1 MNQQMG
7 LTEFFAMEAGEYLER
22 LDSMVSGEAVPER
35 DEFVRLT
42 RALRGSALMANQEP
56 IGNVA
61 AALESLARA
70 VKDGRAP
77 WEEAL
82 KQATIRAVD
91 GLKILVRSL
100 GDWGEAESA
109 KAQAIAAELTDASG
123 SPVESLPKRPTAAT
137 DTGSRAFIAREGES
151 VAGALNDAARALQR
165 DGLKGDQLGGVLR
178 TMQPLLGLAALSELS
193 PLPEFLDG
201 VGRAVAAATRSIDN
215 PNDLALFFDIAA
227 KGITRATKEIT
238 ENGAAE
244 PDSPEAREFA
254 RRLGQLLDQGSNA
267 VPIEDLYYD
276 DAGPHVVE
284 AGVPSNKPSQMAQME
299 LVAHGEHLCQAAD
312 ELEKARGETQR
323 KLRMMSLNSTLR
335 TLGNAA
341 GTPLQS
347 AVSSFANAA
356 NTAVV
361 GGLSIAQL
369 VPFVTRL
376 REAGEVLRAS
386 AEGDETTLA
395 TNLSHITK
403 AVKTIA
409 TPPDESEAGGG
420 PLTRPAA
427 PSAAI
432 ESPQPIEPTSTVP
445 EEQVTP
451 TAVPAEPLAEPAVRS
466 TVPTVPTESDPRA
479 SELEAVPD
487 IAAGWAAYERLREA
501 GGDTRDVPI
510 AELLGQMAAQTAEQV
525 TTAPVEATA
534 PPTATV
540 DGGAEVVPIT
550 DFCYSG
556 AAALT
561 HAKNLRDR
569 IRNELSG
576 ADLNASL
583 INDLIDELLDVVELS
598 AE

>member
-22 LDSMVSGEAVPER
+22 LDSMVSGDAVPER

-91 GLKILVRSL
+91 GLKILVRAL
-100 GDWGEAESA
+100 GNWGDAEDA
-109 KAQAIAAELTDASG
+109 KAQEITAELTAASG
-123 SPVESLPKRPTAAT
+123 SPVESQPKRPTAAT
-137 DTGSRAFIAREGES
+137 DTGTRAFIAREGAS
-151 VAGALNDAARALQR
+151 VAGALVDAAKALQK

-178 TMQPLLGLAALSELS
+178 TMQPLLGLAVLSELS

-201 VGRAVAAATRSIDN
+201 VGRAVAAATRAIEN

-227 KGITRATKEIT
+227 KGITRATQEIT
-238 ENGAAE
+238 DNGIAE

-254 RRLGQLLDQGSNA
+254 RRLQQLLDQGSNA

-284 AGVPSNKPSQMAQME
+284 AGVPANRPSQMAQME

-312 ELEKARGETQR
+312 ELEKAKGETQR
-323 KLRMMSLNSTLR
+323 KLRIMSLNTTLR
-335 TLGNAA
+335 TLGTAA

-347 AVSSFANAA
+347 AVSAFANAA
-356 NTAVV
+356 RVAVSE
-361 GGLSIAQL
+361 GLSIAQL
-369 VPFVTRL
+369 VPFVSRL

-386 AEGDETTLA
+386 AEGDEPA
-395 TNLSHITK
+395 HAEQLSLITK
-403 AVKTIA
+403 AVKDIA
-409 TPPDESEAGGG
+409 TPAAEQDAGGG
-420 PLTRPAA
+420 PLSRPAA

-432 ESPQPIEPTSTVP
+432 ETPQPVEPVP
-445 EEQVTP
+445 AAPAVPSDVPAQP
-451 TAVPAEPLAEPAVRS
+451 TAVPEIRP
-466 TVPTVPTESDPRA
+466 TVPTVPTVSDPRE

-487 IAAGWAAYERLREA
+487 IAAGWAAYERLRDAE
-501 GGDTRDVPI
+501 GDVGDAPI
-510 AELLGQMAAQTAEQV
+510 AELLGQVAVQTATPVETTPEAAAQIDV
-525 TTAPVEATA
+525 SAP
-534 PPTATV
+534 TV
-540 DGGAEVVPIT
+540 AADDTEVVPIS

-556 AAALT
+556 DAALT

-569 IRNELSG
+569 IRNELSE
-576 ADLNASL
+576 ADWNASL